1 LALAWVVPPASLL
14 ALDFPAR
21 FAAATA
27 LAFAPILLA
36 NLIFAERFR
45 IVGSSTVAFGA
56 NLLGAMVGGVL
67 EYSSLIVGYRDLLP
81 LVALLYVGA
90 FLCNRRREPHGAAF
104 PIRGSEPLAA
114 SATL

>member
-1 LALAWVVPPASLL
+1 MGRTACVAAR
-14 ALDFPAR
+14 AR
-21 FAAATA
+21 FPGSLRGRDGAR
-27 LAFAPILLA
+27 FCPILLA
-36 NLIFAERFR
+36 NRIFAERFR

-104 PIRGSEPLAA
+104 PIRASEPLAA